1 MQTKRKIY
9 AEPSIKR
16 LPSYLATIRQINA
29 NGDEFVSGTLIAEIA
44 GLDSIQVRKDLALT
58 GIVGKP
64 KKGYP
69 VKELIAAIERFLG
82 WNTVREAVLVGA
94 GNLGSALIGHQDF
107 RMHGLAIRAAFDNNP
122 AVIGQQIH
130 GVPVFAADTAR
141 DKIRAAGIKTAILTV
156 PPQEAQKAAAILIEA
171 GIEAI
176 WNFTNITL
184 KVPSRIAVRN
194 EDLSSGYA
202 LLCVMAESASPRP
215 QEDPAV

>member
-1 MQTKRKIY
+1 MQTKRKIH

-16 LPSYLATIRQINA
+16 LPSYLATVRQIHA
-29 NGDEFVSGTLIAEIA
+29 EGGAFVSGTLIAETA
-44 GLDSIQVRKDLALT
+44 GLDSIQVRKDLAMT

-82 WNTVREAVLVGA
+82 WNTAREAALIGA

-107 RMHGLAIRAAFDNNP
+107 RMHGLYIRAAFDNNP
-122 AVIGQQIH
+122 AVIGRQIH

-141 DKIRAAGIKTAILTV
+141 DKILAMGIKTAILTV
-156 PPQEAQKAAAILIEA
+156 PPQEAQKAVAVLTEA

-184 KVPSRIAVRN
+184 KVHDRIAVRN

-202 LLCVMAESASPRP
+202 LLCVMAGSGENRRT
-215 QEDPAV
+215 V